1 MTELKW
7 KIESN
12 TITVDFNMRL
22 SITEKPDIRHKKTE
36 DLSNTVDQLH
46 LESESESHSV
56 VSDSLWPHGLHGPR
70 NSPGQ
75 NTGVGSLSLRQ
86 GSSQSRDRTQV
97 SHIAGR
103 FSTVW
108 ATREAHTRSY
118 VISFL
123 ENTYW
128 VKNSKNQKRYAQI
141 YSSRNY

>member
-56 VSDSLWPHGLHGPR
+56 VSDSLWPHGLHGPW
-70 NSPGQ
+70 NSLGQ
-75 NTGVGSLSLRQ
+75 NTGVGSIFLLQ
-86 GSSQSRDRTQV
+86 GYRC
-97 SHIAGR
+97 
-103 FSTVW
+103 
-108 ATREAHTRSY
+108 
-118 VISFL
+118 L
-123 ENTYW
+123 
-128 VKNSKNQKRYAQI
+128 K
-141 YSSRNY
+141 